1 MAEHAI
7 QQDILARLG
16 AVPGLVV
23 WRNNTGAIRAEGG
36 RFVRFGVVG
45 SADVLG
51 VASPSGQFVAL
62 EVKAPGGRVS
72 EAQTRWGA
80 AIRACGGV
88 YLVVRSVD
96 EAVNGLRAAGV
107 AC

>member
-7 QQDILARLG
+7 QQAIFARLG

-23 WRNNTGAIRAEGG
+23 WRNNTGAVKDARGQLI
-36 RFVRFGVVG
+36 RFGVVG

-51 VASPSGQFVAL
+51 VAGPSGQFIAL

-72 EAQTRWGA
+72 EVQTRWGA

-107 AC
+107 SC

>member
-7 QQDILARLG
+7 QQAILARLG

-23 WRNNTGAIRAEGG
+23 WRNNTGAMKADGG
-36 RFVRFGVVG
+36 RFVRFGALG

-51 VASPSGQFVAL
+51 VAGPSGQFIAL

-72 EAQTRWGA
+72 AVQTRWGA

-107 AC
+107 SC